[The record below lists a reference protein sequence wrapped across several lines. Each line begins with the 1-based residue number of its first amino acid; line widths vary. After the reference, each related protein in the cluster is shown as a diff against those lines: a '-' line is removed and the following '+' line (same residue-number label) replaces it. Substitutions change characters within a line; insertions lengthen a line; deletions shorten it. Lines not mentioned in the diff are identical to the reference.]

1 MALAKLF
8 SSGLLFA
15 SLAASKWIVPGGRWR
30 DNEGNLVNAH
40 AGGVT
45 LDKDTGKFFWFGEY
59 KIEGQE
65 EGGGVSVYSSDD
77 LATWEFHGKALEPIE
92 GHPYISTNMIIQ
104 RPKVVYSEPTKEY
117 HVGHFSNSKSTW
129 LQSTNSFQMWWHA
142 DNSTYGLLLQGLA
155 TSPNISGPYTFVDA
169 TAPLGNWSQD
179 FGIFT
184 DYKDGRSYSL
194 YSNGDRREG
203 RDVYISAFNED
214 ITNVTEVVH
223 RFDKYD
229 LEAPTIIQTDK
240 SYYALMSHKT
250 GYRPNNVVAFRAD
263 SLAGPWS
270 QPFFISDAYTRT
282 YNSQSGFSLKIEG
295 SEVTTYLYLGD
306 QWDSNSLWESR
317 YIWLPLV
324 IDDEKKSLHVEWHDV
339 YDLDVK
345 TGVVTPIEGTP
356 YYAHDSATTAG
367 AAFRQE
373 ATFASGG
380 SIVTGIYGNDST
392 VTFTGIQGA
401 GEPQWVSF
409 YYQNTDD
416 MGFGDQPG
424 GSPDRIGG
432 KWQLRRVA
440 SVVVNGNVQQVETL
454 QPQGIILS
462 TPLQLTLEKSA
473 NNTITIG
480 GLWNGFDF
488 KGADIDRIVVYPP
501 EGGPVKCKRGIENV
515 EQRLD

>member
-1 MALAKLF
+1 MALAKIF
-8 SSGLLFA
+8 SSGLLLA
-15 SLAASKWIVPGGRWR
+15 SLAAAKWIVPGGRWR

-117 HVGHFSNSKSTW
+117 H
-129 LQSTNSFQMWWHA
+129 MWWHA

-270 QPFFISDAYTRT
+270 QPFFVSDAYTRT

-324 IDDEKKSLHVEWHDV
+324 IDDEKKSVHVEWHDV

-367 AAFRQE
+367 AAFKQE

-424 GSPDRIGG
+424 GNPDRIGG

-440 SVVVNGNVQQVETL
+440 SVVVNGNEQQVETL
-454 QPQGIILS
+454 FQRDSHKGIILS
-462 TPLQLTLEKSA
+462 TPLQLTLEKNA

-488 KGADIDRIVVYPP
+488 KGADIDRLVVYPP

-515 EQRLD
+515 E